1 MHNCSNVCFLR
12 EGVDDNGTE
21 RGEVDVPESP

>member
-1 MHNCSNVCFLR
+1 MFHCSNVYCSR
-12 EGVDDNGTE
+12 EGLDDNGTE